1 MKKISHKNSLVEIT
15 YLTDEKKM
23 YGHPLNY
30 FLLICAGFD
39 AKKNQNRPMGTPE
52 HIYKQS

>member
-1 MKKISHKNSLVEIT
+1 
-15 YLTDEKKM
+15 M
-23 YGHPLNY
+23 YGHPLNF